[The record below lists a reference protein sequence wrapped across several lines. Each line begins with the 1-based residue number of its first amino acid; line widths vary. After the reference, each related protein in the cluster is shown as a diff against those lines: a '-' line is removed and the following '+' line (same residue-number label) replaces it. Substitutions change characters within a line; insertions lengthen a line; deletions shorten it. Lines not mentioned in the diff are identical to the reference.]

1 MRSYRVGAVPV
12 AAAASPRI
20 SASGAASLAA
30 ASRIATAPSAT
41 AASANVTAA
50 RRTAFAEPASCASL
64 AARLAVAVRGRL
76 VAGQSAGA
84 RSSGVVQPE
93 QVAQVRPRHAAR
105 SPLAAGHPPRRSS
118 RWPLVCVCRQ
128 DAALCESSYVVDAA
142 LGGPTVDVARCQH
155 DAQVHAR
162 TRARACGCRAR

>member
-1 MRSYRVGAVPV
+1 MVRWVHHIASRPREPRLR
-12 AAAASPRI
+12 AAAYASDF
-20 SASGAASLAA
+20 AA
-30 ASRIATAPSAT
+30 AISGNKR
-41 AASANVTAA
+41 
-50 RRTAFAEPASCASL
+50 ASCASL

-118 RWPLVCVCRQ
+118 RWPLVCVYRQ

-142 LGGPTVDVARCQH
+142 LGGPTVEVARCQH